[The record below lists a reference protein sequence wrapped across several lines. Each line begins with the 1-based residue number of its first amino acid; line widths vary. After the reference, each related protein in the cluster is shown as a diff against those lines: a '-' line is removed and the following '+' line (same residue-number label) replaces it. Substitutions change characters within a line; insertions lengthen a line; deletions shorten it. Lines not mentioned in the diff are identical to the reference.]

1 MSNNNLYPTQRA
13 GITGDSQYIGG
24 SSPYHIDL
32 KLLQEIPI
40 QERIKLLDSIAQRY
54 AQEDRVIEFS
64 NQGVADQRWNPN
76 ATNEEKVD
84 LYTRAVAAH
93 DPRIGYDSL
102 DYYVPKTGE
111 TRYGSSVEGAPIYV
125 AGLPGSTA
133 SSAVADDYGYFT
145 EFTGPKGR
153 KLARVGHGDYRFPET
168 SVPSPTSGPVPIET
182 REFNPNTTAPDIAQA
197 QPTRPEDQNAI
208 PRGVPNA
215 ERPSEPLLAPEYKYT
230 GPDPKEFEDRNK
242 RLDQLAAKV
251 MARMETQK
259 SEEPR
264 MNALASKNPGEV
276 LALLAAR
283 QYKTPKSII

>member
-1 MSNNNLYPTQRA
+1 MAINNLYPTQRA

-64 NQGVADQRWNPN
+64 NQGVAGQRWNPN

-84 LYTRAVAAH
+84 LYTQAVAAH

-102 DYYVPKTGE
+102 DYYAPITGE
-111 TRYGSSVEGAPIYV
+111 TRYGSSAEGAPIYV

-153 KLARVGHGDYRFPET
+153 KLVRIGHGDYRFPE
-168 SVPSPTSGPVPIET
+168 TSGPVPIET
-182 REFNPNTTAPDIAQA
+182 REFNPDTTAPDIAQT

-208 PRGVPNA
+208 PGGEPNA
-215 ERPSEPLLAPEYKYT
+215 GRPSEPLLAPEYKYT

-242 RLDQLAAKV
+242 RLDELAAKV
-251 MARMETQK
+251 MARMETQR

-276 LALLAAR
+276 IALLAAR

>member
-1 MSNNNLYPTQRA
+1 VANNNLYPTQRA

-102 DYYVPKTGE
+102 DYYAPKTGE
-111 TRYGSSVEGAPIYV
+111 TRYGSSAEGAPIYI
-125 AGLPGSTA
+125 ATMPGSTT

-145 EFTGPKGR
+145 EVFGPKGR
-153 KLARVGHGDYRFPET
+153 KLVGIGHGDRRFPET
-168 SVPSPTSGPVPIET
+168 SRSVPIAVQ
-182 REFNPNTTAPDIAQA
+182 EFNPDTTAPDIAQT

-264 MNALASKNPGEV
+264 MNALASKNPGEIM
-276 LALLAAR
+276 ALLAAR
-283 QYKTPKSII
+283 QYKTPKSVI